1 MKLLSLSEKKR
12 ALDFSIGNRHMIRAI
27 LWNLRF
33 AKRRGYDRS
42 EKKMFG
48 RNPKEGNE
56 ETGEVWYSN
65 YVIAGRSCSF
75 PDSRRSSTRF
85 VGKSTLVP
93 ESGRDKEERHVKR
106 SPGGSG
112 KLSLS
117 S

>member
-33 AKRRGYDRS
+33 ARRRGYDRS

-48 RNPKEGNE
+48 RNPKEENE
-56 ETGEVWYSN
+56 ETGEIWYSN

-75 PDSRRSSTRF
+75 RIRVDRARASSAKALSSRRAA
-85 VGKSTLVP
+85 
-93 ESGRDKEERHVKR
+93 EIKR
-106 SPGGSG
+106 SGT
-112 KLSLS
+112 
-117 S
+117 